1 MKIIYQKTTYDGKVR
16 TYQISAE
23 TELSFIA
30 RPILEWDNNKIA
42 DYETAFSKS
51 SQNKSWFFS
60 LEELK
65 EELQKEK
72 AEKIAE
78 IEKKYAV

>member
-1 MKIIYQKTTYDGKVR
+1 MKTIYQKTTYDTKVK
-16 TYQISAE
+16 TYQVSAE

-30 RPILEWDNNKIA
+30 RPESEHYEGGVA
-42 DYETAFSKS
+42 DYEITFSKS
-51 SQNKSWFFS
+51 SQNRSWFFS

-65 EELQKEK
+65 EQLQKEK